1 MIVVAVFLISIIICA
16 IIIYIKECLKPSE
29 GIDNE
34 TVSNNVNDNLK
45 EINNDL
51 AIKIYNKCI
60 IKKITDLDSNNIDAL
75 GIIAYSY
82 GVKDIEEAKKY
93 FYAGK
98 NIFKENENEK
108 KRIWYETKISKAR
121 EKEME
126 IFLENKKKADIIGKD
141 KYTYSLK
148 KDLEYGYKALELS
161 KTAEKL
167 GLVNMNARPQISDP
181 AIWGGIANGIG
192 GTAAGLATFM
202 DIKKKNEQEIKNT
215 KKIQESGEKLY
226 NNAKDIQRYL
236 PDALKNEELM
246 KDYIED
252 KLFDD
257 RFPEE
262 KMKNLKISDIE
273 YSITDGKNIN
283 VKAKYTNN
291 DITILNSPAILD
303 GSLKI
308 EIYNMEN
315 CLIATG
321 YHVAP
326 GIEKFDLNY
335 KGNDNFDL
343 NFSGF
348 SAKGKID
355 CICIS
360 DNYKK
365 IDEDI
370 EYRVEIKP
378 YHLWIIEK

>member
-1 MIVVAVFLISIIICA
+1 
-16 IIIYIKECLKPSE
+16 
-29 GIDNE
+29 
-34 TVSNNVNDNLK
+34 
-45 EINNDL
+45 
-51 AIKIYNKCI
+51 
-60 IKKITDLDSNNIDAL
+60 
-75 GIIAYSY
+75 
-82 GVKDIEEAKKY
+82 
-93 FYAGK
+93 
-98 NIFKENENEK
+98 
-108 KRIWYETKISKAR
+108 
-121 EKEME
+121 
-126 IFLENKKKADIIGKD
+126 
-141 KYTYSLK
+141 
-148 KDLEYGYKALELS
+148 
-161 KTAEKL
+161 
-167 GLVNMNARPQISDP
+167 
-181 AIWGGIANGIG
+181 
-192 GTAAGLATFM
+192 
-202 DIKKKNEQEIKNT
+202 
-215 KKIQESGEKLY
+215 
-226 NNAKDIQRYL
+226 
-236 PDALKNEELM
+236 M

-308 EIYNMEN
+308 EIYNIKN

-321 YHVAP
+321 YYVAP

-348 SAKGKID
+348 STEGKID